1 MNVLEF
7 KYAANLH
14 FVRIFMNTP
23 TFDRIIK
30 DQTSKLEDKISTIG

>member
-7 KYAANLH
+7 KYAANLQ